1 MARVWDPMVT
11 VGFLV
16 FGLINV
22 TQTVAVARDLG
33 ALLDGV
39 FMQEGWGEYSTNAVS
54 AVVGPVVIAVNVL
67 SLVLAIGFAVPR
79 LRARRTAFWIPLICA
94 AVAVLLTVLL
104 LLVAVFAD
112 PAAMAA
118 LSTPA
123 PTP

>member
-1 MARVWDPMVT
+1 MVT

-33 ALLDGV
+33 ALLDSV
-39 FMQEGWGEYSTNAVS
+39 FMRQGWGDYTTNAVS
-54 AVVGPVVIAVNVL
+54 EVVGPVVIAVNVL

-79 LRARRTAFWIPLICA
+79 LRTRRTAFWIPLICA
-94 AVAVLLTVLL
+94 AVAVLLTVIL

-112 PAAMAA
+112 PAAIAA
-118 LSTPA
+118 MSTPSPA
-123 PTP
+123 P